1 MRLLLISNSTMQ
13 GEDYLAYPLPFIKD
27 FLGDKPLKHIVFIP
41 FAGVSFSFDEYE
53 AKVQKQI
60 HKLGHRLKSIHHFED
75 YHKAIKEAD
84 AIVVG
89 GGNTWHLTRLL
100 HEHKLIDV
108 VRQRV
113 LEDGVPYI
121 GWSAGSNVA
130 CPTLKTTNDMPI
142 VDPLGFETFNLVPF
156 QINAHYTDLT
166 VQGHGGETRAM
177 RLNEFIIANPE
188 TYVLGLREGSMI
200 LVEDD
205 KYTLQGIGTP
215 ECKVFKFG
223 EETKEYTD
231 LSLLP
236 L

>member
-1 MRLLLISNSTMQ
+1 MLISNSTMA
-13 GEDYLAYPLPFIKD
+13 GEEYFAFPQPFIKD
-27 FLGDKPLKHIVFIP
+27 FLGDKPLNSIVFIP
-41 FAGVSFSFDEYE
+41 FAAVGFSFDEYE

-60 HKLGHRLKSIHHFED
+60 HKHGHTVKSIHHFAD
-75 YHKAIKEAD
+75 YHEAVHKAD
-84 AIVVG
+84 AILVG

-108 VRQRV
+108 LRERV
-113 LEDGVPYI
+113 IEDNIPYI

-142 VDPLGFETFNLVPF
+142 VDPLGFDTFNLVPF

-166 VQGHGGETRAM
+166 IQGHGGETREV
-177 RLNEFIIANPE
+177 RLNEFIAANPE

-200 LVEDD
+200 LVEDG
-205 KYTLQGIGTP
+205 KYTLKGLGEP
-215 ECKVFKFG
+215 LCKVFKNG
-223 EETKEYTD
+223 QETKEYSD

>member
-1 MRLLLISNSTMQ
+1 MH
-13 GEDYLAYPLPFIKD
+13 GEEYLAFPMPFIKD
-27 FLGDKPLKHIVFIP
+27 FLGEKPMKNIVFIP

-53 AKVQKQI
+53 AKVQKQFET
-60 HKLGHRLKSIHHFED
+60 LGHSLKSIHHFED
-75 YHKAIKEAD
+75 YQKAILEAD

-108 VRQRV
+108 VRERV
-113 LEDGVPYI
+113 LKDGIPYI

-142 VDPLGFETFNLVPF
+142 VDPLGFDTFNLVSF

-166 VQGHGGETRAM
+166 VAGHGGETRAM

-205 KYTLQGIGTP
+205 SYTLQGLGKP

-223 EETKEYTD
+223 QEPREYTD
-231 LSLLP
+231 LSLLSAK
-236 L
+236 